1 MFAKMTDNILDCVVL
16 VKFASASRNM
26 KHITTE
32 MLIMFGFKKYL
43 FMYACKNIIHYRE
56 FTHIEKSLLSVK
68 DCKRYARRP
77 PPLSSE
83 GSIVACNIYRDTGQS
98 ILFKVI
104 IEDTTVTTCF
114 YDFGL
119 CRWD

>member
-56 FTHIEKSLLSVK
+56 FTHMHDMEKSLLSVK
-68 DCKRYARRP
+68 DCKRYARRL
-77 PPLSSE
+77 PPLSS
-83 GSIVACNIYRDTGQS
+83 
-98 ILFKVI
+98 
-104 IEDTTVTTCF
+104 
-114 YDFGL
+114 
-119 CRWD
+119 